1 MTTTLSAPP
10 AVKRVRAPAV
20 VISIIAA
27 KGGVGKT
34 LIASSLG
41 CGLALAGLKVLIGEI
56 EDNMRLYHV
65 LTGAGKRGETRLDA
79 SLTTY
84 AWFTDPR
91 RGIGDS
97 TYKVN
102 MADLASRIQGLN
114 RPVQQELLVRRGWS
128 QPQTLEFVPGSE
140 RIRNLENQFSMGMQS
155 AHDPN
160 FVASG
165 QLARAMDAIT
175 PQYDVVILDMP
186 PALSLV
192 QENVLLASD
201 WVIPVVDFD
210 IDSIDDYDRTITFYK
225 MIASSAVRLN
235 RQPPRVLGVVYN
247 KYDETFEEN
256 DVRLLKAYTEQHFD
270 PDPESERILEPL
282 VPYPTLGVIPEDRR
296 RLTGAMN
303 ARQTVHTYTPT
314 SKIGEAL
321 YQLCA
326 TALSRIPQ
334 LAAAR

>member
-1 MTTTLSAPP
+1 
-10 AVKRVRAPAV
+10 
-20 VISIIAA
+20 
-27 KGGVGKT
+27 
-34 LIASSLG
+34 
-41 CGLALAGLKVLIGEI
+41 
-56 EDNMRLYHV
+56 
-65 LTGAGKRGETRLDA
+65 
-79 SLTTY
+79 
-84 AWFTDPR
+84 
-91 RGIGDS
+91 
-97 TYKVN
+97 
-102 MADLASRIQGLN
+102 
-114 RPVQQELLVRRGWS
+114 
-128 QPQTLEFVPGSE
+128 
-140 RIRNLENQFSMGMQS
+140 MQS

-175 PQYDVVILDMP
+175 PQYDVVILDTP